1 MFEPDSPELGH
12 PRAIWTG
19 ETPRVQAI
27 LARHRPFFVLLAVL
41 LGQLLLLSFQ
51 ITRERK
57 VSLIRVWAVAVFDPI
72 ERSLHKVVLATSTP
86 WRTYGGLSGAQ
97 QANQPVPPGPLAEHP
112 Q

>member
-51 ITRERK
+51 ITREQK

-72 ERSLHKVVLATSTP
+72 ERSLHKVVLATSTA
-86 WRTYGGLSGAQ
+86 WRTDRKSTRLNSSHLVISYA
-97 QANQPVPPGPLAEHP
+97 VF
-112 Q
+112 